1 MYILL
6 CSPHTDQK
14 QMKHVSDCR
23 RQTRAKQT
31 YNLIGSR
38 GQHEQRPLVVP
49 PPPTLWPRRL
59 LLAETE
65 DSFHV
70 EWILGSAAAACNA
83 FQMLFKRGACSK
95 RMGRATFF
103 ATIGYCCCCS
113 WGCRCCCCCF
123 FCWCRFTHSAEMFKL
138 RCSFHYLF
146 LYDANV
152 LNSSVLT

>member
-1 MYILL
+1 
-6 CSPHTDQK
+6 
-14 QMKHVSDCR
+14 MKHVSDCR

-49 PPPTLWPRRL
+49 PLPHSVTPPTALSRDGRFIPCRVNPWQRCRCVQRL
-59 LLAETE
+59 P
-65 DSFHV
+65 
-70 EWILGSAAAACNA
+70 NA
-83 FQMLFKRGACSK
+83 FQKRRLQQAHGKSNLFA
-95 RMGRATFF
+95 A
-103 ATIGYCCCCS
+103 IGYCCCCS
-113 WGCRCCCCCF
+113 WGCHCRSCCCCF
-123 FCWCRFTHSAEMFKL
+123 LCWCRFTHSAEMFKL